1 LRLVILLERNILG
14 FTSFGYIRIEINV
27 RYPGL
32 SLYRN
37 LAIRATVGMLVA
49 TAFTS
54 SVTVCVILYD
64 TSAEI
69 RSVIVTLSIIDM
81 TLTLASIMYAMDTKL
96 QHDDWK
102 NNASSPSHHKRSSHC
117 CSDSEA
123 AAVVAA
129 LTLKLSAS
137 TTVARLQ
144 KKEHLTSPK
153 TLV

>member
-1 LRLVILLERNILG
+1 VILLESNILG

-96 QHDDWK
+96 QRDDWR
-102 NNASSPSHHKRSSHC
+102 NDTTSPSHHKRSSYC
-117 CSDSEA
+117 CSDSNA
-123 AAVVAA
+123 SAVVAA
-129 LTLKLSAS
+129 LTLKLSP
-137 TTVARLQ
+137 TTTMAKL
-144 KKEHLTSPK
+144 
-153 TLV
+153 